1 MAANTQNPALINVDV
16 HARRERNR
24 RRGRDLTSTIIK
36 HGLLVG
42 IGLIFVLPLYWM
54 VMSSVK
60 PNLEM
65 FTIPPTWWPS
75 KFLFDRYPQA
85 LTYIPFLQYTANT
98 MYIAMYNVVASVLSC
113 LVVAYGFS
121 CLEWKG
127 RDAVFTLVL
136 ATLMLPYQ
144 VTLIPQYVIFSKLH
158 WIGTFLPLTFPAWF
172 ATPFLIF
179 LLRQFMMTIPKEL
192 LDAARIDGAHDI
204 DILLRLIAPLCVPA
218 LATCAIFTFMWNW
231 NDFFWP
237 LIFLTDQNKFTLSLG
252 LYNFIGS
259 VARTEWGLLLAAST
273 MMTVPPVV
281 LFFFAQKTFI
291 QGITL
296 TGLKG

>member
-1 MAANTQNPALINVDV
+1 MAVNTQTPSMNMVDV
-16 HARRERNR
+16 HAQRMRNR
-24 RRGRDLTSTIIK
+24 RKMRDLTATVVK

-42 IGLIFVLPLYWM
+42 VGLIFVLPLYWM
-54 VMSSVK
+54 VMSSIK

-65 FTIPPTWWPS
+65 FTIPPTWWPT
-75 KFLFDRYPQA
+75 KFLFDRYPEA
-85 LTYIPFLQYTANT
+85 FTYIPFLQYTGNT
-98 MYIAMYNVVASVLSC
+98 MYIAIYNVVASVISC

-136 ATLMLPYQ
+136 ATMMLPYQ

-158 WIGTFLPLTFPAWF
+158 WVGTFLPLTFPAWF

-192 LDAARIDGAHDI
+192 LDAARIDGANNF
-204 DILLRLIAPLCVPA
+204 DILLQLIAPLCVPG

-259 VARTEWGLLLAAST
+259 VARTEWGLLLAASS

>member
-1 MAANTQNPALINVDV
+1 MAADIQNASLNGVEIR
-16 HARRERNR
+16 ARQMHIRRIVRNISESV
-24 RRGRDLTSTIIK
+24 TK
-36 HGLLVG
+36 HGMLVVF
-42 IGLIFVLPLYWM
+42 GLVFTLPLYWM
-54 VMSSVK
+54 VTSSLK

-65 FTIPPTWWPS
+65 FAIPPQWIPS
-75 KFLFDRYPQA
+75 QLLWERYAQA
-85 LTYIPFLQYTANT
+85 FTYIPFLQYTLNT
-98 MYIAMYNVVASVLSC
+98 LYIAIYNVVASVISC
-113 LVVAYGFS
+113 LIVAYGFS

-127 RDAVFTLVL
+127 RDAVFYLVL
-136 ATLMLPYQ
+136 ATMMLPFQ
-144 VTLIPQYVIFSKLH
+144 VTLIPQYIIFSKLH
-158 WIGTFLPLTFPAWF
+158 WVGTFLPLTFPAWF

-192 LDAARIDGAHDI
+192 LDAAKIDGANNF
-204 DILLRLIAPLCVPA
+204 DILVRLIAPLTVPG

-273 MMTVPPVV
+273 MMTIPPVV

-291 QGITL
+291 QGITV
-296 TGLKG
+296 TGMKG